1 MDIDNDLRSLVNNP
15 FMFDLPRAPRPVGAG
30 AAVAATGSRAYVDD
44 DAFAVAY
51 EEPYAAR

>member
-15 FMFDLPRAPRPVGAG
+15 FMFDLPRAPRPVGAE